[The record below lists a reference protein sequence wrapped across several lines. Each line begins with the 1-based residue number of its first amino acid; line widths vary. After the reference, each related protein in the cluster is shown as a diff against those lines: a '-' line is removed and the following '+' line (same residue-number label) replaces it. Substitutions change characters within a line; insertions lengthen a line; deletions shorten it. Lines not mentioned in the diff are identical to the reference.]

1 MTNTD
6 AQIDELKE
14 LTNTSTNVDL
24 AKVLEVS
31 ASTIQTWRMR
41 NKIPE
46 KIFIKART
54 ISQSDSLIA
63 PKGYLELP
71 FYDVEVSAGNGA
83 LVEREDKT
91 DEIIFSNRFIT
102 DSLGVN
108 PKNIFLMPVKGDSMT
123 PTLKSQSIIMVNRV
137 EQLVEDG
144 IYVFRYDG
152 QLRVKRLQFSKH
164 GISVVSDNSAYK
176 TWELEKSELANEDF
190 EIIGEVIWSG
200 QRV

>member
-1 MTNTD
+1 MEYSEEL
-6 AQIDELKE
+6 ISELKS
-14 LTNTSTNVDL
+14 LTNTAKIKDL
-24 AKVLEVS
+24 SMALDVS
-31 ASTIQTWRMR
+31 PVTVRGWRTR
-41 NKIPE
+41 GIIPDH
-46 KIFIKART
+46 IITQARQ
-54 ISQSDSLIA
+54 ISQKNS

-71 FYDVEVSAGNGA
+71 FYDVEVSAGNGS

-91 DEIIFSNRFIT
+91 DEIIFSHRFIT

-137 EQLVEDG
+137 EQLAEDG

-176 TWELEKSELANEDF
+176 TWELDKSELATEDF

-200 QRV
+200 QRM